1 MSKNRVYKK
10 GSDKMH
16 LLPKVFRS
24 EGDVVDFDASK
35 IFESIMKETGMPE
48 EEAKNVTELVVRRI
62 ISSGIKFLS
71 GPHIREI
78 VCSILSENHYE
89 KERKLYTRIGM
100 PLMDYEEIL
109 EKVEKDVIRSV
120 INPEKIHH
128 WAANQLAEE
137 YTLLRILTD
146 EESKA
151 HLFGDIYIHQL
162 KYFDL
167 RPYEH
172 TWDPRIIL
180 KYGIPPTDLK
190 SFSYKVKPP
199 QNLREALNQLANW
212 TGIIQNEF
220 CGCQSFNHLTIF
232 LAPLVGNLSDSE
244 IRNELKS
251 FIYEINHLSAI
262 SGKRYLKSSL
272 ECYPAIVEPFLDE
285 TAIGIHGKVDGTYS
299 DFSSECL
306 KLFDCFIDIFTE
318 GDFYSHPF
326 RYPVHKIFCSS
337 KWLSKY
343 QDSFIKVI
351 NEINTNQAPYLLNS
365 SLFKLNDT
373 IENKTLD
380 GYLNHGI
387 LQKISINLPRIAFNN
402 RDETLFMEDL
412 NQKLHLCATI
422 LNKKY
427 EIIKKRLSTNHL
439 PLCNSLIEGTNLYQL
454 KNQDLCIGFIG
465 LNEAVKILTNNMMHE
480 TSDSLDLGMHIVTE
494 MANSCNE
501 FSKIHKRKFALIEDT
516 SQRAIDRFIKLDKRH
531 FPHISMDSYS
541 NSTKFDKDIEID
553 LFKKLENQGKFH
565 SLISHG
571 ATEKVSL
578 EELKQNYVTKQA
590 ILEFLRQIW
599 IKTEIK
605 SLNFI
610 K

>member
-1 MSKNRVYKK
+1 
-10 GSDKMH
+10 MH

-24 EGDVVDFDASK
+24 EGDVVKFDASK
-35 IFESIMKETGMPE
+35 IFESIMKETGMSE
-48 EEAKNVTELVVRRI
+48 EEARNVTELVVRRI

-109 EKVEKDVIRSV
+109 EKVGKSAIKSV

-172 TWDPRIIL
+172 TWDSRMIL

-190 SFSYKVKPP
+190 SFSYKVKAPS
-199 QNLREALNQLANW
+199 NLREALNQIANW
-212 TGIIQNEF
+212 IGLIQNEF
-220 CGCQSFNHLTIF
+220 SGRQTFNYLTIF
-232 LAPLVGNLSDSE
+232 LAPFVGNLSDSE
-244 IRNELKS
+244 IKNELKS
-251 FIYEINHLSAI
+251 FIYEINHLSTI

-272 ECYPAIVEPFLDE
+272 ECYPSISQPLLDQPAFGPQGE
-285 TAIGIHGKVDGTYS
+285 IGGTYK
-299 DFSSECL
+299 DYATECL
-306 KLFDCFIDIFTE
+306 RLFDCFIDIFIE
-318 GDFYSHPF
+318 GDYYSNPF
-326 RYPVHKIFCSS
+326 QYPTHNIFCTNE
-337 KWLSKY
+337 WLKEF
-343 QDSFIKVI
+343 QDSFLRVMDEIK
-351 NEINTNQAPYLLNS
+351 TNQTPYLFNS
-365 SLFKLNDT
+365 SLFPSDNSGGNIDSK
-373 IENKTLD
+373 

-387 LQKISINLPRIAFNN
+387 LQKLSINLPRIAFLTK
-402 RDETLFMEDL
+402 DESLFFEDL
-412 NQKLHLCATI
+412 RQKLAFCATI

-439 PLCNSLIEGTNLYQL
+439 PLCNSMIEGKTLFQL
-454 KNQDLCIGFIG
+454 DKQDLCIGFIG
-465 LNEAVKILTNNMMHE
+465 LNQAIKILTN
-480 TSDSLDLGMHIVTE
+480 TE
-494 MANSCNE
+494 MDKSFDSYNLGLRIVNKMAEHCNE
-501 FSKIHKRKFALIEDT
+501 ISKKFQKNFTLIED
-516 SQRAIDRFIKLDKRH
+516 SSKRAIERFIKLDHRH
-531 FPHISMDSYS
+531 FPQISINNYENSS
-541 NSTKFDKDIEID
+541 NFGENVEID
-553 LFKKLENQGKFH
+553 VIKKLQMQGKFH
-565 SLISHG
+565 TLITHG
-571 ATEKVSL
+571 TTQRISL
-578 EELKQNYVTKQA
+578 EKLKENFSSNQE
-590 ILEFLRQIW
+590 ILGFLNQIW
-599 IKTEIK
+599 VNTEIK
-605 SLNFI
+605 SLKFI